1 MKKLSIIVLVFS
13 IAFAIFIM
21 GPPLL
26 GIEFGPYPLMQ
37 IADVLDLFTPLVLLP
52 LYWLLFRLDGKPATI
67 SENLLFMIFIA
78 FWALG
83 QGMRLSA
90 NSIGNIMEGMESTDI
105 FKLTHFYDETLSHYL
120 WHFGV
125 ISLSGLLIYRQWR
138 NPITTEKPAKVLLVL
153 AGIFYGFTFFAMVI
167 EGVTV
172 PMSLPLGVLLLAVT
186 FILGRKRFNEEP
198 IIFMFFIAY
207 LIATILFAVWG
218 IWQGGFPEFTE
229 VGII

>member
-1 MKKLSIIVLVFS
+1 MKKLSITVLVFS

-83 QGMRLSA
+83 QGMHLSA
-90 NSIGNIMEGMESTDI
+90 NSIGNIMEGMESADV

-125 ISLSGLLIYRQWR
+125 ISLSGLVIYRQWR
-138 NPITTEKPAKVLLVL
+138 NPITTEKPAKVFLVL

-167 EGVTV
+167 EGATV
-172 PMSLPLGVLLLAVT
+172 PMSQPLGILLLVVT